1 MCIRFEKV
9 GNMKD
14 SFLYK
19 ILRPIIKGLFLIV
32 FTPKIV
38 GKENIP
44 KDVRIVLAG
53 KHTSVFDALFLI
65 SAVDRDVH
73 FLAKKELFDGPFG
86 FIFSRLG
93 LIPVDRSRKS
103 PNSLMLAN
111 KYLESEKL
119 VCIFPEGTT
128 SRNKVLSF
136 KFGAVKMANMANS
149 KIVPFVISGRYRL
162 FSRDLK
168 IVFLNEISVSED
180 LVYENNRLRKLI
192 VSNWEVK

>member
-53 KHTSVFDALFLI
+53 KHISVFDALFLI

-86 FIFSRLG
+86 FIFSIINVLDSYNVSFNLKSSLSALG
-93 LIPVDRSRKS
+93 ITQALD
-103 PNSLMLAN
+103 
-111 KYLESEKL
+111 
-119 VCIFPEGTT
+119 
-128 SRNKVLSF
+128 
-136 KFGAVKMANMANS
+136 
-149 KIVPFVISGRYRL
+149 
-162 FSRDLK
+162 
-168 IVFLNEISVSED
+168 ISV
-180 LVYENNRLRKLI
+180 V
-192 VSNWEVK
+192 